1 MRMNEENLNMNE
13 MKIINIS
20 VSSVVNTQTNLS
32 SLQFH
37 VLMLIDILALLTDRL
52 HKWLINMAEKRH
64 PTV

>member
-1 MRMNEENLNMNE
+1 MRMNEENLYMNE

-20 VSSVVNTQTNLS
+20 VSSVVNMQTNLS

-37 VLMLIDILALLTDRL
+37 VLMLIDILALLTDQL

-64 PTV
+64 QTV